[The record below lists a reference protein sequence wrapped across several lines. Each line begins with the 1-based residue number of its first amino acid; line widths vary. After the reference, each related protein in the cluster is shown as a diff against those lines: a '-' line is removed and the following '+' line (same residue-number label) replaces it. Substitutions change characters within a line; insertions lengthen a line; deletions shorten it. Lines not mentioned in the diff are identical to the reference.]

1 MDDIKAQ
8 FNRWAAGLGQG
19 HDKHLTIKCP
29 VAGEDVAVVLHNH
42 GQIDTITRSNA
53 MKIVRYVTEE
63 LSVNKAPFD
72 QKTVVSNI
80 EIFRDVLVPD
90 VAFMGVYMPLGD
102 GFLLTMTGTL
112 LTSEV
117 VRVRKES
124 EKQSAEQEA
133 KWRDLMP

>member
-19 HDKHLTIKCP
+19 HDKHLSIKCP
-29 VAGEDVAVVLHNH
+29 VAGEDVAVILHNR

-53 MKIVRYVTEE
+53 MKIVRYIIED
-63 LSVNKAPFD
+63 LCVNKKPFD
-72 QKTVVSNI
+72 QQTVVSNI

-90 VAFMGVYMPLGD
+90 VAFMCVYLPMGD
-102 GFLLTMTGTL
+102 GFLLTMSGTL
-112 LTSEV
+112 LNSEV

-124 EKQSAEQEA
+124 AKQSAEQED